1 MMNVIAIV
9 GRPNVGKST
18 LFNRII
24 GRREAIVEEE
34 PGVTRDR
41 IYGKGDW
48 AGKYFTI
55 IDTGGIVPDSE
66 EMFDRAIREQAQLAI
81 EEADS
86 IIFVCD
92 GRDGL
97 TAIDQ
102 EIAEILLRSGK
113 HVTLAIN
120 KCDNPSG
127 DANRWDFA
135 VLGLGEP
142 FTFSALNGRSTGEML
157 DHAIEPLRDQDEE
170 PEDPRLKIA
179 VVGRPNAGKSSL
191 VNALLGQERMI
202 VTPIA
207 GTTRDAID
215 SVIKHYGEEVVLID
229 TAGLRRRSRVTE
241 NIELYSIIRTQGAI
255 ERCDVAVVMIDAE
268 IGMEHQ
274 DKRII
279 ADVIEQRKGIII
291 AVNKWDIIEKDHRT
305 ADEYA
310 KKMREEFA
318 TADYAPI
325 IFISALTKQRITKII
340 EMAKDIQLRRTTRIS
355 TSKLNDWMEPII
367 EKQPPPAV
375 NARDLRINYV
385 TQVKVAPPTF
395 AFFLNHPELLP
406 DSYKRFMERRM
417 RDAFDLEGVPVSFLF
432 KRKNVKREDE

>member
-1 MMNVIAIV
+1 
-9 GRPNVGKST
+9 
-18 LFNRII
+18 
-24 GRREAIVEEE
+24 
-34 PGVTRDR
+34 
-41 IYGKGDW
+41 
-48 AGKYFTI
+48 
-55 IDTGGIVPDSE
+55 
-66 EMFDRAIREQAQLAI
+66 
-81 EEADS
+81 
-86 IIFVCD
+86 
-92 GRDGL
+92 
-97 TAIDQ
+97 
-102 EIAEILLRSGK
+102 
-113 HVTLAIN
+113 LAIN